1 MHRIR
6 RNRAARRSE
15 CKDRTGGG
23 EQCSRKNLKSV
34 SELDRTLVEFS
45 MSLFNLP
52 SREKLI
58 VRKHLRMLHR
68 GLFRG
73 GNVSGAIPRYFL
85 SRNAA

>member
-1 MHRIR
+1 MHRVR

-15 CKDRTGGG
+15 CKDRIGGS
-23 EQCSRKNLKSV
+23 EKRSRKNLKSV
-34 SELDRTLVEFS
+34 SELDRTLVEVS

-52 SREKLI
+52 SREKLV

-73 GNVSGAIPRYFL
+73 GSVSGAIPRYFL